1 MQPIISKVAPCLTAV
16 RDLGIPTGAN
26 GAIKSAYHH
35 SLHWIMCRKASIYQT
50 PNRLST
56 DPLSTKSGYSN
67 TNSIGAL
74 SRDHGEE

>member
-1 MQPIISKVAPCLTAV
+1 
-16 RDLGIPTGAN
+16 
-26 GAIKSAYHH
+26 
-35 SLHWIMCRKASIYQT
+35 MCRKASIYQT

-74 SRDHGEE
+74 FRDHGEEYIRIYKPSIQQIKLIRVIRV